1 MQVSRSTRQLLT
13 LGLGVVLAVVWW
25 LTQHGGDADDQGSP
39 APSDRSSYAGTP
51 GGRGDPGYP
60 GDRVDP
66 ASGLALVA
74 EGDLPAEARDTL
86 VLIDAGGPYR
96 YDRDGVVFENR
107 ERSLPAQ
114 ERGYDREY
122 TVPTPGED
130 DRGARRIVTGD
141 AGQYYWTEDHYASFE
156 RIDR

>member
-1 MQVSRSTRQLLT
+1 MRVSRSTRQLVT

-25 LTQHGGDADDQGSP
+25 LTQHGGDTADPGSR
-39 APSDRSSYAGTP
+39 APSDGSTYAGSP
-51 GGRGDPGYP
+51 EG
-60 GDRVDP
+60 GDRDP
-66 ASGLALVA
+66 ESGLPYVA
-74 EGDLPAEARDTL
+74 EADLPPEAGETL
-86 VLIDAGGPYR
+86 DLIDAGGPFP

-107 ERSLPAQ
+107 ERILPAEQ
-114 ERGYDREY
+114 RGYYREY

-141 AGQYYWTEDHYASFE
+141 EGQYYWTEDHYASFE